1 MTSNRRTPGAHWGH
15 RPLSFT
21 KDSTTLRRLLTALN
35 RHYPIDLATI
45 SRTVTDALTLQLP
58 LPARAWVDVTTLK
71 LRGHLQLLLC
81 EYDGDTA
88 DPRILGLHR
97 DAYRLLALCDV
108 FDEATPPL
116 HAYELMRA
124 LAETTRSFADLHEHR
139 EPDR

>member
-1 MTSNRRTPGAHWGH
+1 MTPNRRTPGAHWGH

-21 KDSTTLRRLLTALN
+21 KDSATLRRLLTALD

-45 SRTVTDALTLQLP
+45 SRTVTDALTLRLP
-58 LPARAWVDVTTLK
+58 LPERAWVDVTTLR

-81 EYDGDTA
+81 EYDGDA
-88 DPRILGLHR
+88 EGPRILALHR
-97 DAYRLLALCDV
+97 DAYRQLALCDV

-124 LAETTRSFADLHEHR
+124 LAETTRAFADLHE
-139 EPDR
+139 EQ

>member
-21 KDSTTLRRLLTALN
+21 KDPTTLRRLLTALN
-35 RHYPIDLATI
+35 RHYPIDFATI

-58 LPARAWVDVTTLK
+58 LPERAWVDVTTLK

-81 EYDGDTA
+81 EYDGDTE
-88 DPRILGLHR
+88 DPRILALHR
-97 DAYRLLALCDV
+97 DAYRLLALCGV
-108 FDEATPPL
+108 FDEATSPL

-124 LAETTRSFADLHEHR
+124 LAETTRSFADLLER
-139 EPDR
+139 GEPDQ

>member
-21 KDSTTLRRLLTALN
+21 KDPTTLRRLLTALN
-35 RHYPIDLATI
+35 RHYPIDFATV
-45 SRTVTDALTLQLP
+45 SRTVADALTLQLP
-58 LPARAWVDVTTLK
+58 LPERAWVDVTTLK

-81 EYDGDTA
+81 EYDGDTD
-88 DPRILGLHR
+88 DPRILALHR

-124 LAETTRSFADLHEHR
+124 LAETTRSFAGLHER
-139 EPDR
+139 GGPDQ